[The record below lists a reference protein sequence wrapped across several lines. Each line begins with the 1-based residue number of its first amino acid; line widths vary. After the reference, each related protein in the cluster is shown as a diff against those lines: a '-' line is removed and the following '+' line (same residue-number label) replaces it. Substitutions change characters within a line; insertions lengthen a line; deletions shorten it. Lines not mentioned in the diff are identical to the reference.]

1 MLIIRPT
8 ALGAQRSWRG
18 DVGGAWGPL
27 PMLSRRPAYGG
38 TGRTSRLQMRGAVSS
53 HTSMSSGLDIT
64 LLGRFTIRTAEDRE
78 IRLVGR
84 HAQALF
90 TLLALTR
97 RPRTREAIAT
107 DLWPES
113 FVAATGPLR
122 QALYQLRTAL
132 AAAGVDL
139 EAVLEA
145 DAETIGLRP
154 DAVRFLDVAHFDA
167 CLDDPSCRAE
177 TAVELYGGDLAE
189 GLGHDCFA
197 AERERLADH
206 FEDALAI
213 VARRRL
219 EARDV
224 DGARFAAER
233 LIARDPLREEAHEV
247 LIAVH
252 GLTGSRSQVVRQ
264 YRRLCDVLVR
274 ELGESPLPETDAT
287 YRMAVARTVARSRA
301 RAVELEPQTSLAV
314 VS

>member
-1 MLIIRPT
+1 
-8 ALGAQRSWRG
+8 
-18 DVGGAWGPL
+18 
-27 PMLSRRPAYGG
+27 
-38 TGRTSRLQMRGAVSS
+38 MRAAVSS
-53 HTSMSSGLDIT
+53 HTGVSSGLDIT
-64 LLGRFTIRTAEDRE
+64 LLGRFTIRAADGRE

-113 FVAATGPLR
+113 LVAATGPLR

-132 AAAGVDL
+132 AAAG
-139 EAVLEA
+139 EAVLEV

-154 DAVRFLDVAHFDA
+154 DAIRFLDVAHFEA

-177 TAVELYGGDLAE
+177 TAVELYGGDFAE

-247 LIAVH
+247 LIAVY
-252 GLTGSRSQVVRQ
+252 GMTGSRSQVVRQ

-287 YRMAVARTVARSRA
+287 YRISLSRTIARSRE
-301 RAVELEPQTSLAV
+301 RAAQLEPAIGPSLAIV
-314 VS
+314 G

>member
-1 MLIIRPT
+1 MQVP
-8 ALGAQRSWRG
+8 ASGPRG
-18 DVGGAWGPL
+18 DGPDV
-27 PMLSRRPAYGG
+27 A
-38 TGRTSRLQMRGAVSS
+38 TATRGAVSS
-53 HTSMSSGLDIT
+53 RTSVVSGLDIT
-64 LLGRFTIRTAEDRE
+64 LLGRFAIRTVDGRE
-78 IRLVGR
+78 VRLVGR

-113 FVAATGPLR
+113 LVAATGPLR

-139 EAVLEA
+139 EVVLEA
-145 DAETIGLRP
+145 DAETLGLRP
-154 DAVRFLDVAHFDA
+154 DAIRALDVARFEA
-167 CLDDPSCRAE
+167 CLDDPACHAE
-177 TAVELYGGDLAE
+177 TAVTLFGGDLAE

-219 EARDV
+219 DAGDV
-224 DGARFAAER
+224 DGARLAAER

-252 GLTGSRSQVVRQ
+252 GVRGSRSQVVRQ
-264 YRRLCDVLVR
+264 YRRLCEVLAR
-274 ELGESPLPETDAT
+274 ELEEAPLPETDAT
-287 YRMAVARTVARSRA
+287 YRMALARTIARSRE
-301 RAVELEPQTSLAV
+301 RAAELEPPRAKTLAV
-314 VS
+314 VG

>member
-1 MLIIRPT
+1 
-8 ALGAQRSWRG
+8 
-18 DVGGAWGPL
+18 V
-27 PMLSRRPAYGG
+27 
-38 TGRTSRLQMRGAVSS
+38 
-53 HTSMSSGLDIT
+53 SGLDVT
-64 LLGRFTIRTAEDRE
+64 LLGRFAIRTADGGE

-113 FVAATGPLR
+113 LVAATGPLR
-122 QALYQLRTAL
+122 QALYQLRTSL

-139 EAVLEA
+139 ETVLET
-145 DAETIGLRP
+145 DAETLGLRP
-154 DAVRFLDVAHFDA
+154 DAIRSLDVSRFDA
-167 CLDDPSCRAE
+167 CLDDPSCGAE
-177 TAVELYGGDLAE
+177 TAITLFGGDLAE
-189 GLGHDCFA
+189 GLAHDCFA

-219 EARDV
+219 EAGDV
-224 DGARFAAER
+224 DGARLAAER

-264 YRRLCDVLVR
+264 YRRLREVLAR
-274 ELGESPLPETDAT
+274 ELDELPLPETDAT
-287 YRMAVARTVARSRA
+287 YRVALARTIARSRE
-301 RAVELEPQTSLAV
+301 RAAALEPRTGTGLTAV
-314 VS
+314 G